1 MARGKKLSRPAAV
14 HYVAGEL
21 RRIGREL
28 VAGSWSRGAVPM
40 PVPNAMAVM
49 ANALA
54 FVVDTGLGSV
64 VERMKQ
70 TLTELASDTLAE
82 LDFGGDDDE

>member
-1 MARGKKLSRPAAV
+1 MARGKQVARPPAV

-28 VAGSWSRGAVPM
+28 VAGSWSRGARPM
-40 PVPNAMAVM
+40 PVTNAMAVM
-49 ANALA
+49 ASALA

-64 VERMKQ
+64 VERVKQ
-70 TLTELASDTLAE
+70 TLTDLANAE
-82 LDFGGDDDE
+82 LDELRFGDDDE